1 MFNKLD
7 INDFFDEKYEKL
19 NHASGIGGMGFITS
33 KQAFHL
39 YNPVGLDKKTN
50 TEYLGIGDHIE
61 VTNEVLKEL
70 YGTSYDYHLYDLISI
85 KYWNAEIFKIIA
97 FYFPKNITLDEYEYL
112 TELRNYYKDV
122 FEQYKIT
129 VAAYEFGNN
138 VIEYGPD
145 VETKS
150 NLEPIIDYARDRLS
164 FDLVRDKKEKIL
176 RIN

>member
-1 MFNKLD
+1 MFYKLD
-7 INDFFDEKYEKL
+7 LNDFFDPKYEKL

-39 YNPVGLDKKTN
+39 YNPYGLDQKTN
-50 TEYLGIGDHIE
+50 TEYLGIGDHE
-61 VTNEVLKEL
+61 AVTRDVLTEL
-70 YGTSYDYHLYDLISI
+70 YGTPYDYHLYNLISI
-85 KYWNAEIFKIIA
+85 KYWNSEIFKIIA
-97 FYFPKNITLDEYEYL
+97 MYFPKEITLDEYEFL
-112 TELRNYYKDV
+112 TDLRNYYKYI

-145 VETKS
+145 VETKN

-164 FDLVRDKKEKIL
+164 FDLERDKNEKIL
-176 RIN
+176 KL